1 MYMDMSYL
9 KELNMLSMM
18 LRIACAVLAGGFIGS
33 EREKRRRPAG
43 FRTYILVSLGAA
55 LTIILG
61 QYLELML
68 NTSWAAAALELGLK
82 TDAGRFGAQ
91 VINGVG
97 FLGAGTII
105 ITGRQEIKGLTT
117 AAGLW
122 ACACMGLAAGA
133 GFYECV
139 AISCVLM
146 FFIMHIMPRFE
157 SRVLSKARNLNIY
170 VEMDSIKHLGILVNR
185 VKSMDIAFAN
195 MDINNDKQGAERQ
208 INVLMNLRLPKRQ
221 NHTEVLAELSVVD
234 GIISL
239 EEI

>member
-1 MYMDMSYL
+1 MSYL

-18 LRIACAVLAGGFIGS
+18 LRIACAVFAGGFIGS

-61 QYLELML
+61 QYLELMIS
-68 NTSWAAAALELGLK
+68 TTWAEAASAVGIK
-82 TDAGRFGAQ
+82 TDTSRFGAQ

-105 ITGRQEIKGLTT
+105 VTGRQEIKGLTT

-139 AISCVLM
+139 AICCVLM

-157 SRVLSKARNLNIY
+157 SRILSNARNLNIY
-170 VEMDSIKHLGILVNR
+170 VEMDSIKNLSVLVNR
-185 VKSMDIAFAN
+185 IKSMDIGFTN
-195 MDINNDKQGAERQ
+195 MDISKDNQSVERQ

-234 GIISL
+234 GIVSM